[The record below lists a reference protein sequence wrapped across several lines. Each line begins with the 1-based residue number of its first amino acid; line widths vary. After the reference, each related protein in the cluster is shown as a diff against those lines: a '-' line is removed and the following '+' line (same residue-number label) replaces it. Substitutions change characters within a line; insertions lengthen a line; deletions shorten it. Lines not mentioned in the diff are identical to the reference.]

1 MHPVTVRQYI
11 SEPPS
16 PRADRVLFVDDD
28 VSSRRVFARTMR
40 RQGFIV
46 DVAADGEEALA
57 LAEQYAYA
65 VVATDQ
71 FMPGIAGSDLVERL
85 KAIHPDSTYVIV
97 TGDHTFESRAE
108 DSSGLVIYKPWS
120 NAELGQLLR
129 TAVMQFQ
136 ERRARGVRNTIPAP
150 SRAGQPVLLI
160 EDSLAVSQLVIDL
173 FEYEAP
179 GEFRVVHVEDLR
191 RAMALLSNQ
200 QYSVVV
206 SDLNLPDSSGLNT
219 VERLQHALGEAPLV
233 VLSSDDDDGAALN
246 AVKRGAQDYLSKNE
260 LDGAKLL
267 RAVRYAMERKHFE
280 GRVEHLAHY
289 DQLTGLA
296 NRTRFRLELKK
307 ALIRGAALG
316 TRTALLLIDLDNF
329 KSVNDSLGH
338 DAGDQLLREV
348 ASRLLGSVREFDPV
362 ARLGGDEFA
371 VVLSDV
377 ASDTQVSR
385 IAQRIVNSFATPVE
399 VCEQAVLTSA
409 SIGIAFSPENAT
421 TEEELL
427 KHADSAM
434 YRAKDHGRNNYQ
446 FFSVELHERA
456 VKRVQL
462 ESELGHAIENQEFVV
477 HYQPQVR
484 LPDKKVVAVEAL
496 IRWQRPD
503 GELVPPL
510 SFVPALEDT
519 GLIVDVSEWLF
530 HESFKQLRAWTDQGH
545 KDLCLAINLSPRQF
559 EDDTLT
565 PSLKK
570 AMAEWDIDPD
580 RLELEITENV
590 LVKDTEGAKKVLGE
604 LAALGIKIAIDD
616 FGTGY
621 SSLAYLKHFPIHA
634 LKIDRSFVMD
644 IEKDQSDA
652 AIAAAVV
659 ALGKALELEVVGE
672 GVETEGQLEYLQ
684 RQGCHRIQG
693 YLTGRPS
700 PGESLSLAG

>member
-1 MHPVTVRQYI
+1 
-11 SEPPS
+11 
-16 PRADRVLFVDDD
+16 
-28 VSSRRVFARTMR
+28 MR

-71 FMPGIAGSDLVERL
+71 VMPGIAGSDLVERL

-97 TGDHTFESRAE
+97 TGDHSFETRQDA
-108 DSSGLVIYKPWS
+108 DSGLVIYKPWS

-136 ERRARGVRNTIPAP
+136 ERRTRGSRNTVPAP
-150 SRAGQPVLLI
+150 SRAGLPVLLI
-160 EDSLAVSQLVIDL
+160 EDSLAISQLVTDL
-173 FEYEAP
+173 FHHEAP

-191 RAMALLSNQ
+191 RALQLLSNQ
-200 QYSVVV
+200 SYAVVV
-206 SDLNLPDSSGLNT
+206 SDLNLPDSSGLTT
-219 VERLQHALGEAPLV
+219 VERLQPALGDAPLV
-233 VLSSDDDDGAALN
+233 VLSSNGDDGAALN
-246 AVKRGAQDYLSKNE
+246 AMKRGAQDYLSKSE

-267 RAVRYAMERKHFE
+267 RAVRYAMERKQFE

-307 ALIRGAALG
+307 SLVRGAALG

-377 ASDTQVSR
+377 ASDLEVSR
-385 IAQRIVNSFATPVE
+385 MAQRIVNSFATPVS
-399 VCEQAVLTSA
+399 VCSREVLTSA
-409 SIGIAFSPENAT
+409 SIGVAFAPDNAI

-434 YRAKDHGRNNYQ
+434 YRAKDRGRNNYQ

-462 ESELGHAIENQEFVV
+462 ESELGNAIENHEFVL

-484 LPDKKVVAVEAL
+484 LPDRKIVGVEAL
-496 IRWQRPD
+496 IRWRRANGRVLAPQ
-503 GELVPPL
+503 

-519 GLIVDVSEWLF
+519 GLIVDVGEWIF
-530 HESFKQLRAWTDQGH
+530 HEAFRQLRCWTDEGH
-545 KDLCLAINLSPRQF
+545 KDLRLAVNLSPRQF
-559 EDDTLT
+559 EDD
-565 PSLKK
+565 SLMRIIKR
-570 AMAEWDIDPD
+570 AMAEWDIDGD
-580 RLELEITENV
+580 RLELEITEGV
-590 LVKDTEGAKKVLGE
+590 LVKDTEAAKRVLSE
-604 LAALGIKIAIDD
+604 LSELGVKIAIDD

-634 LKIDRSFVMD
+634 LKIDRSFVTD
-644 IEKDQSDA
+644 IERDQSDA

-659 ALGKALELEVVGE
+659 ALGKALDLEVVGE
-672 GVETEGQLEYLQ
+672 GVESEGQLGFLQ
-684 RQGCHRIQG
+684 GQGCHRIQG
-693 YLTGRPS
+693 YLLGKPR
-700 PGESLSLAG
+700 LAEELRFGG